1 MGTLRYI
8 GDLLY
13 RHKYRYVLGVIFL
26 ICVDILQLI
35 MPWILGE
42 ATNSLESGA
51 LTAASLARFAAAL
64 ALTAA
69 GVALFRFLF
78 RYTLYGVA
86 RSVELSFR
94 NRLYAHLQKLS
105 VNWFNVRKT
114 GDIMAHATND
124 MDNVTTAA
132 GQGIIFAVDCLLVP
146 IAALVM
152 MWRTGGFGLT
162 AASFAP
168 LLFLSI
174 VVFFFTK
181 IMQNSVQK
189 QQEAFSNLTETA
201 RENFSGIR
209 VIKSFV
215 QEEKETERFRRAN
228 ETSRRANLR
237 FIRLM
242 SMMFPSVM
250 LISSLSFVIALWY
263 GGLLVIDGTIT
274 LGSFVAFNSYL
285 GMLIWPITALGWV
298 VNIFERGTVSLKRIN
313 SIMDEKPEITD
324 KESWQLP
331 GAAGEAAGSGSTGRN
346 ADSETAAIRTSGIL
360 TAGKPG
366 GDTADTAASAAG
378 PLPLSDTD
386 LEFRNLTFTY
396 PGSSTPV
403 LRDISFTLKKGRTL
417 AIVGRTGSGK
427 STLINLI
434 PRLLSVPDGT
444 IFIGGRDINDIPLS
458 QLRSSIGCV
467 PQETFLFSDTIR
479 NNIDFYRGFDMDA
492 IEKAA
497 KTARLY
503 DNIMEFPR
511 QFDTVV
517 GERGVTLSGGQKQ
530 RTAIAR
536 AILGSPSILILD
548 DCLSAVDAKT
558 EAGILEDLKAIMK
571 QRTSIIVSH
580 RISAVKDA
588 DEIIVLDEGRITERG
603 SHASLL
609 SLGGYY
615 SDLYNRQLLADEI
628 EEAE

>member
-1 MGTLRYI
+1 MGNFRYI
-8 GDLLY
+8 GDLLLK
-13 RHKYRYVLGVIFL
+13 HKYRYVLGVIFL
-26 ICVDILQLI
+26 ICVDVLQLI
-35 MPWILGE
+35 IPWILGE
-42 ATNSLESGA
+42 ATNSLESSA
-51 LTAASLARFAAAL
+51 LTIDFLARFAIAL

-69 GVALFRFLF
+69 GIAVFRFLF
-78 RYTLYGVA
+78 RYTLYGVS

-105 VNWFNVRKT
+105 VNWFNTHKT
-114 GDIMAHATND
+114 GDLMAHATND
-124 MDNVTTAA
+124 MDNVTMAT
-132 GQGIIFAVDCLLVP
+132 GQGVIFAVDCLLVP
-146 IAALVM
+146 VAALVM
-152 MWRTGGFGLT
+152 MCQTGGFGLT
-162 AASFAP
+162 AACFAP

-174 VVFFFTK
+174 VVFFFMK
-181 IMQNSVQK
+181 IMQSSVQK

-215 QEEKETERFRRAN
+215 QEEKETERFRKAN
-228 ETSRRANLR
+228 EATRRANLR

-242 SMMFPSVM
+242 SMMFPTVM
-250 LISSLSFVIALWY
+250 LVASLSFVIALWY
-263 GGLLVIDGTIT
+263 GGLLVIKGTIT

-298 VNIFERGTVSLKRIN
+298 VNIFERGSVSLKRIN

-324 KESWQLP
+324 RNVAMPAP
-331 GAAGEAAGSGSTGRN
+331 GATGEASGAGTASGAVGEINDGT
-346 ADSETAAIRTSGIL
+346 ADAAAGTATAAEAPVPL
-360 TAGKPG
+360 TE
-366 GDTADTAASAAG
+366 
-378 PLPLSDTD
+378 TD
-386 LEFRNLTFTY
+386 LEFRNLSFTY

-403 LRDISFTLKKGRTL
+403 LESISFTLEKGRTL

-434 PRLLSVPDGT
+434 PRLLSVPDGS
-444 IFIGGRDINDIPLS
+444 IFIGGRDVNDIPLA

-479 NNIDFYRGFDMDA
+479 NNIDFYRGFDMAD
-492 IEKAA
+492 IEKAS

-503 DNIMEFPR
+503 ENIMEFPR

-558 EAGILEDLKAIMK
+558 EASILGDLKEIMK

-588 DEIIVLDEGRITERG
+588 DEIIVLDEGRIIERG
-603 SHASLL
+603 SHASLIN
-609 SLGGYY
+609 LGGYY

>member
-1 MGTLRYI
+1 MGNFRYI
-8 GDLLY
+8 GDLLLK
-13 RHKYRYVLGVIFL
+13 HKYRYVLGVIFL
-26 ICVDILQLI
+26 ICVDVLQLI
-35 MPWILGE
+35 IPWILGE
-42 ATNSLESGA
+42 ATNSLESSA
-51 LTAASLARFAAAL
+51 LTIDFLARFAIAL

-69 GVALFRFLF
+69 GIAVFRFLF
-78 RYTLYGVA
+78 RYTLYGVS

-105 VNWFNVRKT
+105 VNWFNTHKT
-114 GDIMAHATND
+114 GDLMAHATND
-124 MDNVTTAA
+124 MDNVTMAT
-132 GQGIIFAVDCLLVP
+132 GQGVIFAVDCLLVP
-146 IAALVM
+146 VAALVM
-152 MWRTGGFGLT
+152 MCQTGGFGLT
-162 AASFAP
+162 AACFAP

-174 VVFFFTK
+174 VVFFFMK
-181 IMQNSVQK
+181 IMQSSVQK

-215 QEEKETERFRRAN
+215 QEEKETERFRKAN
-228 ETSRRANLR
+228 EATRRANLR

-242 SMMFPSVM
+242 SMMFPTVM
-250 LISSLSFVIALWY
+250 LVASLSFVIALWY
-263 GGLLVIDGTIT
+263 GGLLVIKGTIT

-298 VNIFERGTVSLKRIN
+298 VNIFERGSVSLKRIN

-324 KESWQLP
+324 RNVAMPAP
-331 GAAGEAAGSGSTGRN
+331 GATGEASGAGTASGAVGEINDGT
-346 ADSETAAIRTSGIL
+346 ADAAAGTATAAEAPVPL
-360 TAGKPG
+360 TE
-366 GDTADTAASAAG
+366 
-378 PLPLSDTD
+378 TD
-386 LEFRNLTFTY
+386 LEFRNLSFTY

-403 LRDISFTLKKGRTL
+403 LESISFTLEKGRTL

-434 PRLLSVPDGT
+434 PRLLSVPDGS
-444 IFIGGRDINDIPLS
+444 IFIGGRDVNDIPLA

-479 NNIDFYRGFDMDA
+479 NNIDFYRGFDMAD
-492 IEKAA
+492 IEKAS
-497 KTARLY
+497 KTAHLY
-503 DNIMEFPR
+503 ENIMEFTR

-558 EAGILEDLKAIMK
+558 EASILGDLKEIMK

-588 DEIIVLDEGRITERG
+588 DEIIVLDEGRIIERG
-603 SHASLL
+603 SHASLIN
-609 SLGGYY
+609 LGGYY

>member
-1 MGTLRYI
+1 MGMLRYI
-8 GDLLY
+8 GDLLLK
-13 RHKYRYVLGVIFL
+13 HKYRYVLGVIFL

-35 MPWILGE
+35 IPWILGE

-51 LTAASLARFAAAL
+51 LSRDTLAGFAISLALAAAGI
-64 ALTAA
+64 A
-69 GVALFRFLF
+69 VFRFLF
-78 RYTLYGVA
+78 RYTLYGVS

-94 NRLYAHLQKLS
+94 NRLYAHLQELS
-105 VNWFNVRKT
+105 VNWFNTHKT
-114 GDIMAHATND
+114 GDLMAHATND
-124 MDNVTTAA
+124 MDNVTMAT
-132 GQGIIFAVDCLLVP
+132 GQGVIFAVDCLLVP
-146 IAALVM
+146 IAALAM
-152 MWRTGGFGLT
+152 MWRTGGFALT

-168 LLFLSI
+168 LLLLSV
-174 VVFFFTK
+174 VVFLFMR
-181 IMQNSVQK
+181 IMQSAAHK

-228 ETSRRANLR
+228 EASRRANLR

-250 LISSLSFVIALWY
+250 LVASLSFVIALWY
-263 GGLLVIDGTIT
+263 GGLLAINGTIA

-298 VNIFERGTVSLKRIN
+298 VNIFERGSVSLKRIN
-313 SIMDEKPEITD
+313 TIMDEKPEITD
-324 KESWQLP
+324 RNTALP
-331 GAAGEAAGSGSTGRN
+331 APVAAGKGTVTGGAAGKGAVTDGAAGKGAAASG
-346 ADSETAAIRTSGIL
+346 AV
-360 TAGKPG
+360 
-366 GDTADTAASAAG
+366 DTAAAAQDPV
-378 PLPLSDTD
+378 PLTDTD

-403 LRDISFTLKKGRTL
+403 LEDISFTLKKGRTL

-434 PRLLSVPDGT
+434 PRLLSVPDGS
-444 IFIGGRDINDIPLS
+444 IFIGGRDINDIPLA
-458 QLRSSIGCV
+458 QLRGSIGCV

-479 NNIDFYRGFDMDA
+479 NNIDFYRGFDMDN
-492 IEKAA
+492 IEKAS

-536 AILGSPSILILD
+536 AVLGSPSMLILD

-558 EAGILEDLKAIMK
+558 EESILSDLKVIMK

-588 DEIIVLDEGRITERG
+588 DEIIVLDAGRIIERG
-603 SHASLL
+603 SHASLI

>member
-1 MGTLRYI
+1 MGTLKHI
-8 GDLLY
+8 SDLLLK
-13 RHKYRYVLGVIFL
+13 HKYRYVLGVIFL
-26 ICVDILQLI
+26 ICVDVLQLI

-42 ATNSLESGA
+42 ATNSVESGA
-51 LTAASLARFAAAL
+51 LTREALAGFAIAL

-69 GVALFRFLF
+69 GIAVFRFLF
-78 RYTLYGVA
+78 RYTLYGVS

-105 VNWFNVRKT
+105 ANWFNTHKT
-114 GDIMAHATND
+114 GDLMAHATND
-124 MDNVTTAA
+124 MNNVTMAT

-146 IAALVM
+146 IAALAM
-152 MWRTGGFGLT
+152 MWRTGGLRLT
-162 AASFAP
+162 AACFAP
-168 LLFLSI
+168 LLLLSI
-174 VVFFFTK
+174 VTFFFMK
-181 IMQNSVQK
+181 IMQRSVQK
-189 QQEAFSNLTETA
+189 QQEAFSHLTEAA

-215 QEEKETERFRRAN
+215 QEEKEIERFRQAN
-228 ETSRRANLR
+228 EVNRRANLK

-250 LISSLSFVIALWY
+250 LVASLSFVIALWY
-263 GGLLVIDGTIT
+263 GGLLVIKGTIT
-274 LGSFVAFNSYL
+274 LGGFVAFNSYL

-298 VNIFERGTVSLKRIN
+298 VNIFERGSVSLKRIN
-313 SIMDEKPEITD
+313 AIMDEKPEIEDKCTD
-324 KESWQLP
+324 RS
-331 GAAGEAAGSGSTGRN
+331 N
-346 ADSETAAIRTSGIL
+346 L
-360 TAGKPG
+360 TASDG
-366 GDTADTAASAAG
+366 GSEGTMPAAETPA
-378 PLPLSDTD
+378 PLTD
-386 LEFRNLTFTY
+386 VSLEFRNLTFTY
-396 PGSSTPV
+396 PGSSAPV
-403 LRDISFTLKKGRTL
+403 LEDISFTLAKGSTL

-434 PRLLSVPDGT
+434 PRLLSVPDES
-444 IFIGGRDINDIPLS
+444 IFIGGKDINDIPLS

-479 NNIDFYRGFDMDA
+479 SNIDFYRGFDMDE
-492 IEKAA
+492 IGAA
-497 KTARLY
+497 SKTARLY
-503 DNIMEFPR
+503 DNIIEFPR
-511 QFDTVV
+511 QFDTIV

-536 AILGSPSILILD
+536 AVLGSPSILILD

-558 EAGILEDLKAIMK
+558 EESILRDLKALMK

-588 DEIIVLDEGRITERG
+588 DEIIVLDEGRIIERG
-603 SHASLL
+603 SHASLI

-615 SDLYNRQLLADEI
+615 HDLYSRQLLADEI